1 MEGDPIVRTRIR
13 YYRKLRR
20 LTQSDLAAL
29 IGTTAAT
36 VSRLETAD
44 MKVSIIWLDLLA
56 NVFNVRVSDLID
68 EPRAQGHVIC
78 MGQIGH
84 RGEFSAASVDD
95 NIVML
100 DAPARDPIA
109 LRIGENLGTY
119 CAGDIIIV
127 DRMAPGHVSR
137 ALGRDCFVEI
147 DGEASG
153 FGRFVSTDEGRYML
167 VPHAPGAQARS
178 LPTPDRVSP
187 VVMLI
192 RYF

>member
-1 MEGDPIVRTRIR
+1 MRTRIR
-13 YYRKLRR
+13 HYRKLRR

-36 VSRLETAD
+36 ISRLETAD
-44 MKVSIIWLDLLA
+44 MKVSVIWLDLLA
-56 NVFNVRVSDLID
+56 GVFNVQISDLID
-68 EPRAQGHVIC
+68 EPRAQGRVTC
-78 MGQIGH
+78 MGQIGQS
-84 RGEFSAASVDD
+84 GEFSAASVDD
-95 NIVML
+95 NIVTL
-100 DAPARDPIA
+100 DAPARDPVA

-119 CAGDIIIV
+119 CAGDIVIV
-127 DRMAPGHVSR
+127 DRMAPGHVAR

-153 FGRFVSTDEGRYML
+153 FGRFVSTDEGRYLL

-178 LPTPDRVSP
+178 LPTPDRVAP

-192 RYF
+192 RHF